1 MERLSQAR
9 SGTSPSRRLILRL
22 LVHGEALLRSPL
34 AYLKARYW
42 LALGKRVRGH
52 NQLSPLIGA
61 TRHAYAAWIAE
72 HEQTAPPALDPGY
85 DAVSMIVVIDAR
97 SDTEA
102 RDVTLRSVQSGSRAP
117 DRIVVLTHEGAT
129 PQDTRG
135 VLSTVDNVAGLARVL
150 SEYKDASMV
159 ALRAGDCLSRHAIAL
174 FAQASTSGATVCYAD
189 DDIIDL
195 HGNRGT
201 PHFKPDWNAELYL
214 HHDYISGAAA
224 IRLGDEVLAA
234 IATAEA
240 QDWISS
246 VTHAA
251 VCAAAL
257 APQHI
262 HHVLVHRRFR
272 PEPVV
277 PTPITICP
285 DENWPSL
292 SVIIP
297 TRNQLALLKA
307 CLAGLSETRYPVTE
321 CLIVDNGSNDPATC
335 AFLAELEPN
344 RFRVLRHLGP
354 FNFSVLNNAAAREA
368 RGDYLCLLNNDV
380 SMADPDWLHHLVR
393 QARRREVG
401 AVGARLHYPDG
412 TVQHAGV
419 VLGVGGGAAH
429 AHRGLPPGERGYFHR
444 ADLPQFV
451 SAVTA
456 ACLVVK
462 RDKFLAVGGFDEE
475 AFAVAFNDVDLC
487 VRLNACGW
495 QSLYEPRAQLLH
507 HESKSRGTDLT
518 PEKKARFAGELA
530 RLKQRWRTDQS
541 VDPFHHPALSRFSD
555 TFVIGL

>member
-9 SGTSPSRRLILRL
+9 SGTSLSRRLILRL
-22 LVHGEALLRSPL
+22 VVHGEALLQSPL

-42 LALGKRVRGH
+42 LALGKRVRGR

-61 TRHAYAAWIAE
+61 TRHAYAAWIAK
-72 HEQTAPPALDPGY
+72 HEKTTLPALDPGH
-85 DAVSMIVVIDAR
+85 DAVRIIVVIDNR
-97 SDTEA
+97 SNKEA
-102 RDVTLRSVQSGSRAP
+102 RDTTLKSVQSGGRAP

-129 PQDTRG
+129 LEDTPE
-135 VLSTVDNVAGLARVL
+135 VLSTVDNMAGLARVL
-150 SEYKDASMV
+150 SEDKGAWLV
-159 ALRAGDCLSRHAIAL
+159 VLRAGDCLSSHAIAM
-174 FAQASTSGATVCYAD
+174 FAQAATSGATVCYAD
-189 DDIIDL
+189 DDMIDL
-195 HGNRGT
+195 HGNRDA

-214 HHDYISGAAA
+214 HHDYVSGAAA
-224 IRLGDEVLAA
+224 IRLDDDVLAA
-234 IATAEA
+234 IANAEA
-240 QDWISS
+240 QEWISS

-251 VCAAAL
+251 IGAAAL

-277 PTPITICP
+277 PTPITIGP
-285 DENWPSL
+285 DEIWPSL
-292 SVIIP
+292 SAIIP

-307 CLAGLSETRYPVTE
+307 CLAGLAETRYPVTE
-321 CLIVDNGSNDPATC
+321 CLIVDNGSDDPATC
-335 AFLAELEPN
+335 AFLAELERN
-344 RFRVLRHLGP
+344 RFRVLRHPGP

-380 SMADPDWLHHLVR
+380 SMSDPAWLHHLVR
-393 QARRREVG
+393 QARRPDVG

-429 AHRGLPPGERGYFHR
+429 AHRGLLPGEPGYFHR

-462 RDKFLAVGGFDEE
+462 REKFLAVGGFDEE

-487 VRLNACGW
+487 IRLNACGW
-495 QSLYEPRAQLLH
+495 QSFFEPRAQLFH
-507 HESKSRGTDLT
+507 HESKSRGTDHT
-518 PEKKARFAGELA
+518 PEKKARFDGELA